1 MTNSSNSN
9 DSSRNPQLKT
19 PGMQESSIQSGG
31 HEACAEEDKSNGL
44 GDSLAPAP
52 QPIHAHRHDRLDD
65 GSVALLSLFATRT
78 PKDVPQLHLAAPV
91 LPARDGDN
99 IKLGIER
106 TNHTSGSLMVP
117 AFTAFMQLDGGAR
130 PETAEQEE
138 TVKQQETVKQEQTA
152 QQDKTLE
159 RDRIDVRQTLPLKLL
174 LPVTLVHL
182 AVLGLLA
189 WQLAPQL
196 GSLSAAL
203 DERANQPKAL
213 QSYLVFS
220 TPKQPI
226 EQPPEANPSDP
237 AAVKPQSEPEPEQ
250 VKREQVNEQNA
261 PIEPALSTAP
271 KEPAPIKDEPLP
283 AQPAVESAQ
292 KARRESLPP
301 IETPA
306 PSEHSQLDFSTPASR
321 FVARQNAQALNALS
335 QSYAD
340 EQTVHMNAAGR
351 GMSEL
356 LPEMEVLLV
365 PSADDFYKPNT
376 LDSDIDPN
384 RIVKSGDTCYRVVKV
399 PTPINPHAENLGFPF
414 RCGEDRVKKALKEGI
429 NKYLALMG
437 KQDLR

>member
-1 MTNSSNSN
+1 M
-9 DSSRNPQLKT
+9 KT
-19 PGMQESSIQSGG
+19 PGMQDACIQSGG

-44 GDSLAPAP
+44 GCSLPPAP
-52 QPIHAHRHDRLDD
+52 QPMYAHRHCHQQDRLDD
-65 GSVALLSLFATRT
+65 GSMAPLSLFATRT
-78 PKDVPQLHLAAPV
+78 PNELPQLRLTSTALPV
-91 LPARDGDN
+91 RDGDN
-99 IKLGIER
+99 LNPGIEC
-106 TNHTSGSLMVP
+106 TDHESGSALFP
-117 AFTAFMQLDGGAR
+117 AFTALTQREAGSVTQEDTVR
-130 PETAEQEE
+130 QDET
-138 TVKQQETVKQEQTA
+138 QT
-152 QQDKTLE
+152 

-196 GSLSAAL
+196 GSLSAVL

-220 TPKQPI
+220 APKQPI
-226 EQPPEANPSDP
+226 EQPPEANPDP
-237 AAVKPQSEPEPEQ
+237 AAVKLQSKPEPELEQ
-250 VKREQVNEQNA
+250 VKRVQVNEQKT
-261 PIEPALSTAP
+261 PVEPALAAAP
-271 KEPAPIKDEPLP
+271 KEPDPIKDEPLP
-283 AQPAVESAQ
+283 AQPAVEPVQ

-306 PSEHSQLDFSTPASR
+306 PSEQSQLDFSTPASR
-321 FVARQNAQALNALS
+321 FMARQNAQALNALS

>member
-9 DSSRNPQLKT
+9 NSSRNPQLKT
-19 PGMQESSIQSGG
+19 PGMQENSIQSGG

-44 GDSLAPAP
+44 GDSLAPAS
-52 QPIHAHRHDRLDD
+52 QPIHAHRHDRLGD
-65 GSVALLSLFATRT
+65 GYVASLSLFATRT

-99 IKLGIER
+99 LNLGIER
-106 TNHTSGSLMVP
+106 TNHTSGSAVVP
-117 AFTAFMQLDGGAR
+117 AFTAFMRLDGGAR
-130 PETAEQEE
+130 QETVEQE
-138 TVKQQETVKQEQTA
+138 ETVKQEQTA

-203 DERANQPKAL
+203 DARANQPKAL

-220 TPKQPI
+220 APKQPI
-226 EQPPEANPSDP
+226 EQLPEANPSDP
-237 AAVKPQSEPEPEQ
+237 AAVKPQSKPEPEQ

-261 PIEPALSTAP
+261 PVEPALATAP
-271 KEPAPIKDEPLP
+271 KEPASIKDEPLP
-283 AQPAVESAQ
+283 AQPVAEPAQ
-292 KARRESLPP
+292 KTRRESLSP

-306 PSEHSQLDFSTPASR
+306 PSEQSQLDFSTPASR
-321 FVARQNAQALNALS
+321 FMARQNAQALNALS

-340 EQTVHMNAAGR
+340 EQTIHMNAAGR

-365 PSADDFYKPNT
+365 PDADDFYKPNT

-437 KQDLR
+437 KQDLH

>member
-19 PGMQESSIQSGG
+19 PGMQDPCIQSGG
-31 HEACAEEDKSNGL
+31 HEACAEEDKSNGS
-44 GDSLAPAP
+44 GCSLAPAP
-52 QPIHAHRHDRLDD
+52 QPIHAHRHDRQDD
-65 GSVALLSLFATRT
+65 GYVASLSLFATRT
-78 PKDVPQLHLAAPV
+78 PKDVSPLHLAAPV
-91 LPARDGDN
+91 LPARGGDN
-99 IKLGIER
+99 LNLGIER
-106 TNHTSGSLMVP
+106 TDHNSGSIVVP
-117 AFTAFMQLDGGAR
+117 AFTAFTRQDAGAR
-130 PETAEQEE
+130 QETVEQE
-138 TVKQQETVKQEQTA
+138 ETVKQEQTA
-152 QQDKTLE
+152 QQDKTQE

-220 TPKQPI
+220 APKQPI
-226 EQPPEANPSDP
+226 EQPPEANPSEL
-237 AAVKPQSEPEPEQ
+237 AAVKPQSEPEPEPEQ
-250 VKREQVNEQNA
+250 VEREQVNEQKT
-261 PIEPALSTAP
+261 PVEPTLATAP
-271 KEPAPIKDEPLP
+271 KEPAPIKDEPPP
-283 AQPAVESAQ
+283 AQPIAEPAQ
-292 KARRESLPP
+292 QARRESLPP

-306 PSEHSQLDFSTPASR
+306 PSEQSQLDFSTPASR
-321 FVARQNAQALNALS
+321 FMARQNAQALNALS

>member
-19 PGMQESSIQSGG
+19 PGMQENSIQSGG
-31 HEACAEEDKSNGL
+31 HEACAEEDKSNGW

-65 GSVALLSLFATRT
+65 GSMASLSLFATRT
-78 PKDVPQLHLAAPV
+78 PKDVPQLHLAVPV
-91 LPARDGDN
+91 LPARGCDN
-99 IKLGIER
+99 LNLGIE
-106 TNHTSGSLMVP
+106 HTDHNSGSIVVP
-117 AFTAFMQLDGGAR
+117 AFTAFTAFMRLDAGTR
-130 PETAEQEE
+130 QETVEQEE
-138 TVKQQETVKQEQTA
+138 TVKQEETA

-159 RDRIDVRQTLPLKLL
+159 RDRIDVRQTLPLKFL

-203 DERANQPKAL
+203 DERTNQPKAL

-220 TPKQPI
+220 APKQPI

-237 AAVKPQSEPEPEQ
+237 AAVKPQSEPEP
-250 VKREQVNEQNA
+250 VKREQVNEQKVPA
-261 PIEPALSTAP
+261 EPALAAAP
-271 KEPAPIKDEPLP
+271 KEPDPIKDEPPP

-292 KARRESLPP
+292 KTRRESLPP

-306 PSEHSQLDFSTPASR
+306 PSEQSQLDFSTPASR
-321 FVARQNAQALNALS
+321 FMAHQNAQALNALS

-340 EQTVHMNAAGR
+340 EQTVHINAAGR

>member
-9 DSSRNPQLKT
+9 DSSRNPKLKT
-19 PGMQESSIQSGG
+19 PGMQENSIQSGG

-52 QPIHAHRHDRLDD
+52 QPIHAHRHDRQDD
-65 GSVALLSLFATRT
+65 GYVASLSLFATRT
-78 PKDVPQLHLAAPV
+78 PKDVSQLHLAVPV
-91 LPARDGDN
+91 LPARGGDN
-99 IKLGIER
+99 LNLGIER
-106 TNHTSGSLMVP
+106 TDHTSGSVVVST
-117 AFTAFMQLDGGAR
+117 FTAFRRLDAGER
-130 PETAEQEE
+130 PETVEQEE
-138 TVKQQETVKQEQTA
+138 TQ
-152 QQDKTLE
+152 E

-220 TPKQPI
+220 AAKQPI
-226 EQPPEANPSDP
+226 EQPPAANPSEP
-237 AAVKPQSEPEPEQ
+237 AAVIPQPEPEQ
-250 VKREQVNEQNA
+250 VKREQVNEQKA
-261 PIEPALSTAP
+261 PIEPALATAP

-283 AQPAVESAQ
+283 AQPAVEPEQ

-306 PSEHSQLDFSTPASR
+306 PSEQSQLDFSTPASR
-321 FVARQNAQALNALS
+321 FMARQNAQALNALS

-340 EQTVHMNAAGR
+340 EQTIHMNAAGR

-365 PSADDFYKPNT
+365 PDADDFYKPNT

-414 RCGEDRVKKALKEGI
+414 RCGEDRVKKALREGI

-437 KQDLR
+437 KQDLH